1 MGAVKQKWRF
11 DDVSDGTG
19 RGGCA
24 DPETDFVSPISE
36 RIGIFAEADVTER
49 AKRCVIEAP
58 GARKIADADGDMI
71 EH

>member
-1 MGAVKQKWRF
+1 MPCRMAPAARL
-11 DDVSDGTG
+11 
-19 RGGCA
+19 

-36 RIGIFAEADVTER
+36 HIGIFAEADITQR
-49 AKRCVIEAP
+49 AKRCVIEAL